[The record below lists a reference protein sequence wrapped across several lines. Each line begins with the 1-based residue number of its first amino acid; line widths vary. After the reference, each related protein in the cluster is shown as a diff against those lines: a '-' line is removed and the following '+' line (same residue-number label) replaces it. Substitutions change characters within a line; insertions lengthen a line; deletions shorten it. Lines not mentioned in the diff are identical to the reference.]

1 MESVESIRR
10 KLKLAYDYGKALE
23 RLEYTQEDVDKVR
36 DLVAD
41 DKIVPKFLINSF
53 VRKLFNFLEFLR

>member
-10 KLKLAYDYGKALE
+10 KLKLTYDYGKALE

-53 VRKLFNFLEFLR
+53 VRKFLIFQNF